1 MAEVLSMIPDET
13 PAGELNAAEKESLA
27 VGEELEQEQERR
39 LAGKYKNADELEAA
53 YIELQKKLGENQSD
67 SVEQE
72 PVTEEQPEVSIL
84 DKLWDEA
91 SSDSQVTPETID
103 AIAKSDP
110 SKLAEM
116 YLEYRSQQE
125 NAPVETLSD
134 ADVQD
139 IKNIAGGEQQYNEML
154 GWAGENLSQQEIEMF
169 DSVMGLGNAAA
180 AKFAAEALNS
190 RYLDAVGVEGNLVQ
204 GKPSFNS
211 AKTFRSQA
219 EVIEAMSDPR
229 YDNDPAYRSD
239 VMRRLERS
247 NVSF

>member
-1 MAEVLSMIPDET
+1 MAEVMSMIPDET
-13 PAGELNAAEKESLA
+13 PAGELNAEEKESLA

-91 SSDSQVTPETID
+91 SSDSEVTPETID
-103 AIAKSDP
+103 AIAKADP

-125 NAPVETLSD
+125 NTPVETLSD
-134 ADVQD
+134 TDVQD

-154 GWAGENLSQQEIEMF
+154 NWAGENLSQQEIEMF

-211 AKTFRSQA
+211 SKTFRSQA

-247 NVSF
+247 NVAF